1 MDKPDLSVVIPAL
14 NERENLERLI
24 PSIQEVTQ
32 GLGIQAE
39 VIVVDGPSRDSTS
52 EAAARLGAVVCRQK
66 ERGYGGAL
74 MEGFATASAPYLLT
88 MDADLSHPAVFIRDL
103 WASRDM
109 ADMLIASRYVPGGG
123 ATVAGFRKI
132 LSIILNAVCRV
143 VLSIPVR
150 DLSSGFRLYRKD
162 AVSQLTLESRDF
174 DVLEE
179 ILVLG
184 YNHGWRIKEVPFRYM
199 PRESGSSHVRLLQF
213 GWAYLK
219 TLLKM
224 RRLRFRR

>member
-1 MDKPDLSVVIPAL
+1 MDNLDLSVVIPAL

-24 PSIQEVTQ
+24 PAIQEVAR
-32 GLGIQAE
+32 GLGIRAE
-39 VIVVDGPSRDSTS
+39 IIVVDGPSRDGTS
-52 EAAARLGAVVCRQK
+52 EAAAQLGAVVRRQS

-74 MEGFATASAPYLLT
+74 LEGFATAGAPYILT

-103 WASRDM
+103 WASRDR
-109 ADMLIASRYVPGGG
+109 AEMLIASRYVPGGG
-123 ATVAGFRKI
+123 ATVGGFRKI
-132 LSIILNAVCRV
+132 LSIILNAVYRV

-162 AVSQLTLESRDF
+162 AVGRLALESRDF

-184 YNHGWRIKEVPFRYM
+184 YNRGWRIHEVPFRYM
-199 PRESGSSHVRLLQF
+199 PRESGSSHVRLLHF

-224 RRLRFRR
+224 RRLRNRR